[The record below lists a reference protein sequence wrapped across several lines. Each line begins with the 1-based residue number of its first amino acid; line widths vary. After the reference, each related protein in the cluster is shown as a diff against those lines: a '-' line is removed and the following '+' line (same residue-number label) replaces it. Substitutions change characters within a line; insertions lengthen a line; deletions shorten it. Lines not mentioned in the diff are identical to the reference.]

1 MRITL
6 LGSRGRA
13 VALALLALAPVAGS
27 RILVSA
33 QQPAPATPAAR
44 AADRI
49 VALRH
54 EAEILA
60 AEERTLLGDL
70 RKLEV
75 ERDLRAEEA
84 RRLDADAASVTARID
99 EATRQIGVLD
109 QAIQAARPGLN
120 ARLVE
125 VYKLGPP
132 GYARVL
138 LGVGSYRDVG
148 RATRLVS
155 AMAQIDQRR
164 VQAFA
169 ESVTRLDA
177 EKKSLAEEAA
187 RLQALRADV
196 VRASEL
202 ASQAAAAR
210 EAFIRQIDARRDLN
224 AQMAGELEAAALK
237 LQKTVQPLPGSS
249 PTELV
254 VLPIASFRGALQW
267 PAAGR
272 LVSRFA
278 ERRTLKN
285 GSATIRNGIEIEA
298 ADGQPV
304 RAVHDGRVTFAD
316 VFAGLGQLVIVDHG
330 GLAFSLYGYLGS
342 IGVTRGRVV
351 TAGEVVGTAGRG
363 PSGTPAVYFELRI
376 DGRPVDP
383 VQWLKARQEPL
394 P

>member
-1 MRITL
+1 MGTR
-6 LGSRGRA
+6 RRVA
-13 VALALLALAPVAGS
+13 ALAVLALVPLAGS
-27 RILVSA
+27 RIPVSA
-33 QQPAPATPAAR
+33 QQPAPATPSAR

-54 EAEILA
+54 EAEMLA

-70 RKLEV
+70 RKLEI
-75 ERDLRAEEA
+75 ERDVRVEEA
-84 RRLDADAASVTARID
+84 RRLDADAAAVTARID
-99 EATRQIGVLD
+99 DATRQIGVLD

-148 RATRLVS
+148 RATRLVA

-177 EKKSLAEEAA
+177 EKKSLADEAA
-187 RLQALRADV
+187 RLEALRADAAAAA
-196 VRASEL
+196 RL

-210 EAFIRQIDARRDLN
+210 EAFIRQIDAKRDLN
-224 AQMAGELEAAALK
+224 ARMAGELEAAALK
-237 LQKTVQPLPGSS
+237 LQKTVQPLPGAS
-249 PTELV
+249 PADLV
-254 VLPIASFRGALQW
+254 GLPIASFRGALQW
-267 PAAGR
+267 PAPGR
-272 LVSRFA
+272 MVSRFA
-278 ERRTLKN
+278 EPRTPKS
-285 GSATIRNGIEIEA
+285 GAAATQNGIEIEA
-298 ADGQPV
+298 ADGEPV

-342 IGVTRGRVV
+342 IGVARGRLVA
-351 TAGEVVGTAGRG
+351 AGEVVGTAGRG
-363 PSGTPAVYFELRI
+363 PSGTPAAYFELRI

>member
-6 LGSRGRA
+6 IGPRGA
-13 VALALLALAPVAGS
+13 VAVLGLLALVPLAGS
-27 RILVSA
+27 RVPVSA
-33 QQPAPATPAAR
+33 QQPAAATAAAR

-60 AEERTLLGDL
+60 AQERTLLGDL
-70 RKLEV
+70 RKLEI
-75 ERDLRAEEA
+75 ERDLRVEEA
-84 RRLDADAASVTARID
+84 RRLDAEAAAVTARID
-99 EATRQIGVLD
+99 EATRQIDALA

-138 LGVGSYRDVG
+138 LGAASDRDIG

-169 ESVTRLDA
+169 DTVTRLDA
-177 EKKSLAEEAA
+177 ERKSLADEAV
-187 RLQALRADV
+187 RLEALRADAGA
-196 VRASEL
+196 ASRL

-210 EAFIRQIDARRDLN
+210 EALIREIDAKRDLN
-224 AQMAGELEAAALK
+224 ARMAGELEAVALK
-237 LQKTVQPLPGSS
+237 LQKTVQPLPGVS
-249 PTELV
+249 PAELAD
-254 VLPIASFRGALQW
+254 LPIASFRGALQW
-267 PAAGR
+267 PATGR

-278 ERRTLKN
+278 DPRTLTS
-285 GSATIRNGIEIEA
+285 GSAATRNGIEIEA
-298 ADGQPV
+298 ADGEPV

-342 IGVTRGRVV
+342 IGVARGRVV
-351 TAGEVVGTAGRG
+351 AAGEAIGSAGRG
-363 PSGTPAVYFELRI
+363 PSGAPAVYFELRI

-383 VQWLKARQEPL
+383 VQWLKARQDPL

>member
-1 MRITL
+1 MRITRFR
-6 LGSRGRA
+6 SRRKIA
-13 VALALLALAPVAGS
+13 ALALLALLPLGAV
-27 RILVSA
+27 RVHVSA
-33 QQPAPATPAAR
+33 QQPARATPAAR

-54 EAEILA
+54 EAEILT

-70 RKLEV
+70 RKLEI
-75 ERDLRAEEA
+75 ERDLRGEEA
-84 RRLDADAASVTARID
+84 RRLDAEAASVTARVE

-125 VYKLGPP
+125 VYKLGRP
-132 GYARVL
+132 GYTRVL
-138 LGVGSYRDVG
+138 LGVGGGRDIG
-148 RATRLVS
+148 RATRLVT

-169 ESVTRLDA
+169 ESQTRLDA
-177 EKKSLAEEAA
+177 EKKSLADDAA
-187 RLQALRADV
+187 RLQSLRADAIA
-196 VRASEL
+196 ASRL
-202 ASQAAAAR
+202 ASQAVAAR
-210 EAFIRQIDARRDLN
+210 EALIREIDAKRDLN
-224 AQMAGELEAAALK
+224 ARLAGELEAAALK
-237 LQKTVQPLPGSS
+237 LQKAVQPLPGA
-249 PTELV
+249 PPPDPV
-254 VLPIASFRGALQW
+254 GLPIASFRGALQW
-267 PAAGR
+267 PTPGR

-278 ERRTLKN
+278 APRTLQS
-285 GSATIRNGIEIEA
+285 GSAATQNGIEIEA

-342 IGVTRGRVV
+342 IGVARGRLVA
-351 TAGEVVGTAGRG
+351 AGEVVGTAGRG
-363 PSGTPAVYFELRI
+363 PSGAPAAYFELRI

-383 VQWLKARQEPL
+383 LQWLKARQEPV

>member
-1 MRITL
+1 MI
-6 LGSRGRA
+6 
-13 VALALLALAPVAGS
+13 ALLALVPLAGS
-27 RILVSA
+27 RIAVSA
-33 QQPAPATPAAR
+33 QQSAPGTPAAR

-70 RKLEV
+70 RKLEI
-75 ERDLRAEEA
+75 ERDVRVEEV
-84 RRLDADAASVTARID
+84 RRLDAETASVTARID
-99 EATRQIGVLD
+99 DATRQIGVLD

-125 VYKLGPP
+125 VYKLGAP

-148 RATRLVS
+148 RATRLVA

-177 EKKSLAEEAA
+177 EKKSLAEEAG
-187 RLQALRADV
+187 RLETLREDAA
-196 VRASEL
+196 RASQL

-210 EAFIRQIDARRDLN
+210 EAFIRQIDAKRDLN
-224 AQMAGELEAAALK
+224 ARMAGELEAAALK
-237 LQKTVQPLPGSS
+237 LQKTVQPLPGAP

-254 VLPIASFRGALQW
+254 ALPIASFRGALQW
-267 PAAGR
+267 PAPGR

-278 ERRTLKN
+278 EPRTLKSGAAATQN
-285 GSATIRNGIEIEA
+285 GVEIEA
-298 ADGQPV
+298 ADGEPV

-342 IGVTRGRVV
+342 IGVARGRVV
-351 TAGEVVGTAGRG
+351 AAGEVVGTAGRG

>member
-6 LGSRGRA
+6 IGPRGAVAVLGLLALVPLAGSRG
-13 VALALLALAPVAGS
+13 P
-27 RILVSA
+27 VSA

-49 VALRH
+49 IALRH

-70 RKLEV
+70 RKLEI
-75 ERDLRAEEA
+75 ERDVRVEEA
-84 RRLDADAASVTARID
+84 RRLDAEAASVTARID

-109 QAIQAARPGLN
+109 QAIRAARPSLS

-138 LGVGSYRDVG
+138 LGAASYRDIG

-169 ESVTRLDA
+169 ESVARLDA
-177 EKKSLAEEAA
+177 EKKSLANEAA
-187 RLQALRADV
+187 QLEGLRADAV
-196 VRASEL
+196 AASRL

-210 EAFIRQIDARRDLN
+210 EAFIRQIDAKRDLN
-224 AQMAGELEAAALK
+224 ARMAGELEAAALR
-237 LQKTVQPLPGSS
+237 LQKTVQPLPGAS
-249 PTELV
+249 PAEPV
-254 VLPIASFRGALQW
+254 GLPIASFRGALPW
-267 PAAGR
+267 PATGR

-278 ERRTLKN
+278 EPRSLKS
-285 GSATIRNGIEIEA
+285 GSAATQNGIEIEA
-298 ADGQPV
+298 ADGEPV

-342 IGVTRGRVV
+342 IGVARGRVV

-363 PSGTPAVYFELRI
+363 PSGTPAAYFELRI

-383 VQWLKARQEPL
+383 LQWLKARQEPL

>member
-1 MRITL
+1 MK
-6 LGSRGRA
+6 A
-13 VALALLALAPVAGS
+13 VALVLLALVLLEAP
-27 RILVSA
+27 RIPAFA
-33 QQPAPATPAAR
+33 QQPAATTPAAR

-54 EAEILA
+54 EAEMLA

-75 ERDLRAEEA
+75 ERDLRVEEA
-84 RRLDADAASVTARID
+84 RRLDAEAASVAARAD
-99 EATRQIGVLD
+99 EATRQIGVLE

-138 LGVGSYRDVG
+138 LGIGSYQDIG

-164 VQAFA
+164 VQTFA
-169 ESVTRLDA
+169 ASLTRLAA
-177 EKKSLAEEAA
+177 EQTSLAGEAA
-187 RLQALRADV
+187 RLQTLRADAT
-196 VRASEL
+196 RASQL
-202 ASQAAAAR
+202 ASQAATAR
-210 EAFIRQIDARRDLN
+210 EAFIRRIDARRDLN

-237 LQKTVQPLPGSS
+237 LQKAVQPLPGSS
-249 PTELV
+249 PGELV

-267 PAAGR
+267 PAPGR
-272 LVSRFA
+272 LVSRFG
-278 ERRTLKN
+278 ERRSVKS
-285 GSATIRNGIEIEA
+285 GSASTQNGIEIEA

-330 GLAFSLYGYLGS
+330 GVAFSLYGYLGS
-342 IGVTRGRVV
+342 IGVARGRVV
-351 TAGEVVGTAGRG
+351 TAGEIVGTAGRG
-363 PSGTPAVYFELRI
+363 PSGAPATYFELRI

-383 VQWLKARQEPL
+383 LQWLKARQEYHP
-394 P
+394 

>member
-6 LGSRGRA
+6 LRSRGRFA
-13 VALALLALAPVAGS
+13 ALALLALLPLASS
-27 RILVSA
+27 RIPVSA
-33 QQPAPATPAAR
+33 QQPAPATPAPR

-54 EAEILA
+54 EAEMLA
-60 AEERTLLGDL
+60 AQERTLLGEL

-75 ERDLRAEEA
+75 ERDLRVEEA
-84 RRLDADAASVTARID
+84 RTLDAEAASVAARID

-109 QAIQAARPGLN
+109 QTIQAARPGLN

-138 LGVGSYRDVG
+138 LGVGSDRDIG

-164 VQAFA
+164 VQAFGA
-169 ESVTRLDA
+169 SLIRLDA
-177 EKKSLAEEAA
+177 EKTSLAGEAA
-187 RLQALRADV
+187 RLDALRQDV
-196 VRASEL
+196 AKASQL

-210 EAFIRQIDARRDLN
+210 EALIREIDKRRDLN

-237 LQKTVQPLPGSS
+237 LQKAVQPLPGSS
-249 PTELV
+249 PADLAV
-254 VLPIASFRGALQW
+254 MPIASLRGALQW
-267 PAAGR
+267 PAPGR
-272 LVSRFA
+272 LVSRFG
-278 ERRTLKN
+278 ERRALKP
-285 GSATIRNGIEIEA
+285 GSAATQNGIEIEA
-298 ADGQPV
+298 ADGQAV
-304 RAVHDGRVTFAD
+304 HAVHDGRVTFAD
-316 VFAGLGQLVIVDHG
+316 VYAGFGQLVIVDHG

-342 IGVTRGRVV
+342 IDVARGRVV
-351 TAGEVVGTAGRG
+351 TAGEVVGSAGRG
-363 PSGTPAVYFELRI
+363 PSGTPATYFELRI

-383 VQWLKARQEPL
+383 LQWLKVRQEHL